1 MNILATFHP
10 ADKDYGFMK
19 IDEASTPYQRYSK
32 STALSE
38 DEEDQD
44 SADQEKNV
52 KNLPNTD
59 NYFKNNRRTNE
70 SNEEIGINFDDL
82 KNK

>member
-32 STALSE
+32 STLSE
-38 DEEDQD
+38 DEVDEDI
-44 SADQEKNV
+44 ADQEKNV
-52 KNLPNTD
+52 KKLPNTD